1 MGEGEGGTER
11 SNTSINKRITM
22 TFFPLD
28 RMKQSLERET
38 KVQSACCTSFVS
50 FLPFSVCVCLQ
61 LAFNLLIIH
70 VLGIPFIL
78 CTGIYALTHSCVWR
92 QPGQFYQTN
101 LAVRIPVKT
110 SLIVAAAAVAYT
122 NNSNHIE
129 IFIRTLNG
137 QPLQRNSFS
146 IEFYKFSSNVT

>member
-1 MGEGEGGTER
+1 MIQHIDKQK
-11 SNTSINKRITM
+11 NHDD
-22 TFFPLD
+22 FFPS
-28 RMKQSLERET
+28 RSYETESLY
-38 KVQSACCTSFVS
+38 CCTSFVS

-78 CTGIYALTHSCVWR
+78 FIRMLTHSCIWR

-101 LAVRIPVKT
+101 LAVRIPAKT
-110 SLIVAAAAVAYT
+110 SLIVAVAVAVAYT
-122 NNSNHIE
+122 NNSSHIE

-146 IEFYKFSSNVT
+146 IEFYKFSSGVA